1 MEAII
6 LIVKG
11 IICVCLGIA
20 FICGFYFLANK
31 KFDYFSITIITLLF
45 AVGAFEIAMGCSL

>member
-11 IICVCLGIA
+11 IVCVCLGIA

-45 AVGAFEIAMGCSL
+45 AVGAFELAMGCCL